1 MIDVLLG
8 KVFFEKLTKSKLKI
22 PVSSKSMERPKKEE
36 KDTQNGNSSPEV
48 YDLDLIQLLDM
59 CYQSP
64 HPTPLPS

>member
-1 MIDVLLG
+1 
-8 KVFFEKLTKSKLKI
+8 
-22 PVSSKSMERPKKEE
+22 MERPKKEE

-64 HPTPLPS
+64 HPTPLPSWMITK